1 MRYLFRTISMA
12 LKALTRN
19 PMRTILTTLGVIM
32 GVAAVIAIR
41 EIGQGASQ
49 SMQDTIASMGSN
61 ILLVLP
67 GASTPRRRQH
77 RRRRRRHADA
87 PTTPS
92 P

>member
-19 PMRTILTTLGVIM
+19 PMRTMLTTLGVIM

-41 EIGQGASQ
+41 GIGQGATQ

-67 GASTPRRRQH
+67 GASMAGGVKQ
-77 RRRRRRHADA
+77 RRRRRHHAK
-87 PTTPS
+87 P
-92 P
+92 